1 MRWLF
6 LLMLLLNIG
15 YVGWEFSQA
24 RARTAPVV
32 ATANGKVPPIV
43 LLSELESA
51 SAAAVNAETAPA
63 DSSEPE
69 TTAQPAL
76 VATELESKTESKTE
90 SQIEQKLEPEPAKA
104 AVTAQPA
111 SACYTLGPFR
121 ELADLRKLIRD
132 IRDFVADASFRSHE
146 EREQSMYW
154 VHLPPQ
160 ANHEAALT
168 LAEQLKAKKIRDY
181 YVLNSGEQMNAI
193 SLGHFRD
200 KNGALSVLAK
210 VRQAGF
216 APVMEPVFKNYT
228 IYWLDYRVADGKE
241 IPQSV
246 LDLSRLPNVSR
257 LNRDCG

>member
-6 LLMLLLNIG
+6 LLMLVLNIG
-15 YVGWEFSQA
+15 YFGWEFNQSK
-24 RARTAPVV
+24 ARTSPVV
-32 ATANGKVPPIV
+32 VTADGKVPAII
-43 LLSELESA
+43 LLSELESG
-51 SAAAVNAETAPA
+51 SEAAVNTDADAAPA
-63 DSSEPE
+63 SATVAGSEPE
-69 TTAQPAL
+69 TTTQP
-76 VATELESKTESKTE
+76 VVKVP
-90 SQIEQKLEPEPAKA
+90 EPESE
-104 AVTAQPA
+104 TAPVSAPSA

-121 ELADLRKLIRD
+121 DLADLRKLIRD
-132 IRDFVADASFRSHE
+132 IRDYVAAASFRSHE

-160 ANHEAALT
+160 ENHDAALA
-168 LAEQLKAKKIRDY
+168 LAAQLKAKKIRDY
-181 YVLNSGEQMNAI
+181 YVLNSGEQVNAI

-228 IYWLDYRVADGKE
+228 IYWLDYRVVDGKE
-241 IPQSV
+241 IPSTV